1 MSYAVVHMQKFKA
14 SDVKG
19 IQVHNQRER
28 ESKSNP
34 DIDKARSQM
43 NYDLHNQEPINYNR
57 TVKKIMAN
65 LLDPE
70 KTIRKDAVVMSNFVI
85 TSDKAF
91 FDALQPVDQR
101 RFFEKSY
108 EFFKERY
115 GEDRVVAAAVH
126 MDEMTPHMHFS
137 LVPITQ
143 EKKLAAK
150 TLFDRKELRSI
161 QDDFPKFMQ
170 SQGFN
175 LERGLDAE
183 GKNKHIDIQKL
194 KAMEIE
200 KRLQALSQ
208 EKNAIETDLNALR
221 DDFGRLE
228 EVKVA
233 FNRIK
238 SIEGK
243 PTLLSKEKVTVNGED
258 FKLLKDM
265 ACRQEVLES
274 KLQQI
279 QNENSRVKTDLNDVY
294 KASQK
299 ATEKNHELRLKI
311 KDLKSENQDL
321 HRIVELFADFTKTAG
336 VFDQAKEFINEQINL
351 EVQRE
356 NAQQQKARDME
367 NEWEMDM

>member
-57 TVKKIMAN
+57 TVKKIMAS

-70 KTIRKDAVVMSNFVI
+70 KTIRKDAVVMSNFVV

-91 FDALQPVDQR
+91 FDALQPADQR

-115 GEDRVVAAAVH
+115 GESRVVSAVVH
-126 MDEMTPHMHFS
+126 MDEMTPHLHFS

-143 EKKLAAK
+143 DNKLSAK
-150 TLFDRKELRSI
+150 TLFDRTELRAI
-161 QDDFPKFMQ
+161 QDEFPRFMQ

-200 KRLQALSQ
+200 KRLQALSH
-208 EKNAIETDLNALR
+208 EKNAIETDLNAIR
-221 DDFGRLE
+221 DDFSRVEG
-228 EVKVA
+228 VKVA
-233 FNRIK
+233 FDRIK

-243 PTLLSKEKVTVNGED
+243 SGLLSKDKVTVSAED
-258 FKLLKDM
+258 FKLLKDI

-274 KLQQI
+274 KLERVQK
-279 QNENSRVKTDLNDVY
+279 ENVQVKSDLNDVY
-294 KASQK
+294 SSSQRV
-299 ATEKNHELRLKI
+299 TEKNHELRLKI
-311 KDLKSENQDL
+311 KELKTDNQHL
-321 HRIVELFADFTKTAG
+321 HSIVEMFADFTKSIG
-336 VFDQAKEFINEQINL
+336 VFDQAKEFVDNQIQIDM
-351 EVQRE
+351 QRE
-356 NAQQQKARDME
+356 IDQQRKMKNMEEEWDLDM
-367 NEWEMDM
+367 

>member
-34 DIDKARSQM
+34 DIDKARSQL
-43 NYDLHNQEPINYNR
+43 NYDLHNLEPINYNR

-91 FDALQPVDQR
+91 FDALQPADQR

-108 EFFKERY
+108 DFFKERY
-115 GEDRVVAAAVH
+115 GENRVVASVVH
-126 MDEMTPHMHFS
+126 VDEMTPHMHLS

-143 EKKLAAK
+143 DNRLSCK
-150 TLFDRKELRSI
+150 TLFDRQELRSI
-161 QDDFPKFMQ
+161 QDEFPKFMQ
-170 SQGFN
+170 THGFK

-200 KRLQALSQ
+200 KRIQTLNH
-208 EKNAIETDLNALR
+208 EKNAVETDLNALR
-221 DDFGRLE
+221 DDLGRLD
-228 EVKVA
+228 EVTA
-233 FNRIK
+233 SFDRIK
-238 SIEGK
+238 AIEGK
-243 PTLLSKEKVTVNGED
+243 PGLLSKEKVTINAED
-258 FKLLKDM
+258 FKLLKDL
-265 ACRQEVLES
+265 ACRQQVLES
-274 KLQQI
+274 KLDQFQK
-279 QNENSRVKTDLNDVY
+279 ENSRVKADLNDVY

-299 ATEKNHELRLKI
+299 VTEKNHELRQKI
-311 KDLKSENQDL
+311 KDLKGDNQNL
-321 HRIVELFADFTKTAG
+321 HRIVELFADFTKGIDA
-336 VFDQAKEFINEQINL
+336 FDQAKDFVNNQIAL
-351 EVQRE
+351 ERQKE
-356 NAQQQKARDME
+356 LDLQQKTRVVEDDFDL
-367 NEWEMDM
+367 EM